1 MTSAWRVPETYRTH
15 LRGWDGRQRWLS
27 TLGRT
32 AAECAKAWAV
42 TPDGP
47 PMHGWT
53 SMVWPV
59 TDVDG
64 RPFVLKV
71 SPPWPDTAGEAAALT
86 TWAQRR
92 REPHRMIVPER
103 VDLDRRT
110 MLLPRLDHA
119 RSLEDHPDIDEA
131 VMIIAEVL
139 ASISGIAAPA
149 GIPRV
154 ADQLVEIE
162 DRLDQSTGMIPH
174 LIDRARAR
182 LAELSTW
189 LSGPNASQ
197 SLLHNDC
204 HFLNVLRDPREGEP
218 EWTGIDPLPVAG
230 PPEWE
235 LIPLLRNRWAA
246 AVATGRPERA
256 LLRRVD
262 VVSEIVGL
270 DRDLVRTCAQI
281 AAVFNLVGPLDPD
294 HLHYPP
300 YAVMATW

>member
-1 MTSAWRVPETYRTH
+1 MAGDRR
-15 LRGWDGRQRWLS
+15 R
-27 TLGRT
+27 
-32 AAECAKAWAV
+32 
-42 TPDGP
+42 
-47 PMHGWT
+47 
-53 SMVWPV
+53 
-59 TDVDG
+59 
-64 RPFVLKV
+64 RPAFVLKV

-86 TWAQRR
+86 TWAQRG

-131 VMIIAEVL
+131 VTIIAEVL

-189 LSGPNASQ
+189 LSGPNAPQ

-262 VVSEIVGL
+262 VVS
-270 DRDLVRTCAQI
+270 RSSAWT
-281 AAVFNLVGPLDPD
+281 
-294 HLHYPP
+294 
-300 YAVMATW
+300 ATWSAPARRSPRCSTSSARWTPTTCTTPRTRSWPPGSHHRP